1 MRRFAAKND
10 PGRGRLAQ
18 EIKNN
23 IKRETIRMQFEQ
35 SKGRSVEKYKEKIE
49 EYVRQLQGL
58 SGMMGKQ
65 ADYYRTAMGQ

>member
-1 MRRFAAKND
+1 
-10 PGRGRLAQ
+10 
-18 EIKNN
+18 
-23 IKRETIRMQFEQ
+23 MQFEQ